1 MEITYSIV
9 SGIHNIYFYF
19 DLKEVYPKRAPASG
33 IIKSKTVNNYYFIG
47 TVSKTAWTK
56 KKTYS
61 LGKSTGWN
69 FSEILN
75 KNQKTEMCNIATHSS
90 KSAKLFLEV

>member
-9 SGIHNIYFYF
+9 PGICSMYFYF
-19 DLKEVYPKRAPASG
+19 DLKEVYPKRAPVSG
-33 IIKSKTVNNYYFIG
+33 IIKPTTVNNNYFMG
-47 TVSKTAWTK
+47 TVSETAWTK

-69 FSEILN
+69 FSGILN
-75 KNQKTEMCNIATHSS
+75 NKQKTEMCSIATHSS